1 VFKNFDW
8 KDAIERVV
16 WTAIQVGGALLIVQL
31 TSGAVDWEVLG
42 IAVAIAVLKVVVAF
56 NVGDKSQGS
65 IP

>member
-1 VFKNFDW
+1 MFKNFDW